1 MNKFLFIALLLL
13 FGLVFYSSF
22 EEESSKKIE
31 LNKNISSDVSVQDN
45 TVEKNN
51 THLSELNFYDKN
63 KNKSITNS
71 PKITSITGTIDT
83 GTIDYINKTID
94 FLENEGIQQEKI
106 ENLKKIIER
115 IENGEKLSD
124 GLAIEIKSN
133 IPDILTDYNEE
144 SVFINGQKII
154 RDKMGENE
162 FFIFENEIIGKDKNF
177 YIDDLVPEEVVA
189 NSFFLGSDGKIHG
202 VFDIENRDD
211 EIIIDGFIIS
221 SDGIKKIKE

>member
-1 MNKFLFIALLLL
+1 MNKFLFIALVL
-13 FGLVFYSSF
+13 FFSLVFYSFF
-22 EEESSKKIE
+22 EEASSKKIK
-31 LNKNISSDVSVQDN
+31 LNENISSDISVQDSV
-45 TVEKNN
+45 VEKNN
-51 THLSELNFYDKN
+51 TNLLELNFYD

-71 PKITSITGTIDT
+71 PKVTSITKTIDT
-83 GTIDYINKTID
+83 KTIDYINETID
-94 FLENEGIQQEKI
+94 FLENEGIQEEKI

-133 IPDILTDYNEE
+133 IPDILTDYNKE
-144 SVFINGQKII
+144 SVFVNGQKII
-154 RDKMGENE
+154 RGEMGENE
-162 FFIFENEIIGKDKNF
+162 FFIFENEIIGKDKSF
-177 YIDDLVPEEVVA
+177 YIDDLVPKEVVD

-202 VFDIENRDD
+202 IFDIENRDD